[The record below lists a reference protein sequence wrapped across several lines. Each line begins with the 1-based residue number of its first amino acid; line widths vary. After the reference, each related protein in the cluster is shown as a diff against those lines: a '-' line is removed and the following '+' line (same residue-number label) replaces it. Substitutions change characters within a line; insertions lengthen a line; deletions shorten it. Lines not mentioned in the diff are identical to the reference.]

1 MTIATQKVSRASR
14 WTESTWLEIS
24 DHVAQTF
31 RLSEEETVQFRASHI
46 AKLLGAIPYLAG
58 CDNPMRCAV
67 SNLAVYMMSV
77 GSAKE
82 AFNATAGDD
91 QDVFAR
97 LKLARYDGGDQA
109 IIDRG
114 MALIAL
120 NMIADYKRDVIFDVA
135 NEKHNPVAS
144 GAWDYAEVAGALIG
158 QIEAVDCPEMD
169 DIADV
174 HTIVDKN
181 WAWSSWPSWF

>member
-1 MTIATQKVSRASR
+1 MTTVTQKVRRASR
-14 WTESTWLEIS
+14 WTESTWLEVS

-31 RLSEEETVQFRASHI
+31 RLTDEEKSQLRGSHI
-46 AKLLGAIPYLAG
+46 AKLLAAIPFLAA
-58 CDNPMRCAV
+58 CDGPMRCAV
-67 SNLAVYMMSV
+67 SNLSVYMMSV
-77 GSAKE
+77 GSAKK
-82 AFNATAGDD
+82 AFNATVADD
-91 QDVFAR
+91 DDVFAR
-97 LKLARYDGGDQA
+97 LRLARYEGGDQA

-144 GAWDYAEVAGALIG
+144 GAWDHDEIAADLVR
-158 QIEAVDCPEMD
+158 QIENVECPEMD

-174 HTIVDKN
+174 HTIVNKN
-181 WAWSSWPSWF
+181 WAWSTWPSWF

>member
-1 MTIATQKVSRASR
+1 MTIATQKVSRASL

-24 DHVAQTF
+24 DHVAETF
-31 RLSEEETVQFRASHI
+31 RLSAEEKSQFRGSHI

-58 CDNPMRCAV
+58 CESPMRCAV
-67 SNLAVYMMSV
+67 SNLAVYMMST
-77 GSAKE
+77 GSAKK

-91 QDVFAR
+91 HDVFAR
-97 LKLARYDGGDQA
+97 LSLARYEGGNQA

-135 NEKHNPVAS
+135 SEKHNPVAS
-144 GAWDYAEVAGALIG
+144 GAWDYDEIAGDLIG
-158 QIEAVDCPEMD
+158 RIEAVDCPEMD